1 MEPKK
6 VPTFIDGLDG
16 LLGGGLPPGHVVL
29 VSGLPGTMKS
39 TLTYAILHG
48 NARRRHAKC
57 LYVSL
62 EQTRPS
68 LERQMASMGFDIEAV
83 RGDLHIVDVGTI
95 QKEIGKGS
103 SKPWMEF
110 LRRTLTT
117 KKDIDGVDLLA
128 IDSLEALEVLAKFED
143 RRTELFRFFEWLRD
157 LGGTTLVLAEASS
170 DAPFLGLEPPQPRRD
185 ETFLAD
191 GILELKMHPISDV
204 EVQRRVRIL
213 KMRGSHHRTGF
224 SALVFEDGRFQ
235 VTPVISP

>member
-1 MEPKK
+1 MELTRVKSR
-6 VPTFIDGLDG
+6 IDGFEDV
-16 LLGGGLPPGHVVL
+16 LGGGVPAGSVVL
-29 VSGLPGTMKS
+29 LTGLPGTMKS
-39 TLTYAILHG
+39 SLAYAMLLN
-48 NARRRHAKC
+48 NAKENSAKC

-143 RRTELFRFFEWLRD
+143 RRTELC
-157 LGGTTLVLAEASS
+157 GSS
-170 DAPFLGLEPPQPRRD
+170 SGC
-185 ETFLAD
+185 ET
-191 GILELKMHPISDV
+191 
-204 EVQRRVRIL
+204 
-213 KMRGSHHRTGF
+213 
-224 SALVFEDGRFQ
+224 
-235 VTPVISP
+235 